1 MELLEGATWVPSR
14 VIVNLMISYKS
25 SSLAVRED
33 LTEAHQAVWRFI
45 AEPGPTLESTVR
57 LAIAREA
64 RVAGACEYCRE
75 RKQALSPYG
84 VEGKHSGL
92 GELTPAIEEVVHR
105 VVTDPGR
112 ISQKWVSQMIATG
125 LGDQTYVEVVGI
137 VGVLIVVDTFARAL
151 GLPEHSLPE
160 VVPGPATGRRPETAT
175 DEGFF
180 VPTIPTD
187 GLQDDYADLYDTRHM
202 VPSVQRAFSLVPDIT
217 RISATLM
224 EPHYMVYEK
233 VPVYTDADHD
243 RSLSK
248 IQMELLAT
256 RVSNHN
262 DCFY

>member
-1 MELLEGATWVPSR
+1 MLDYQDSP
-14 VIVNLMISYKS
+14 
-25 SSLAVRED
+25 LAVRED
-33 LTEAHQAVWRFI
+33 LTAAHRAAWKFI
-45 AEPGPTLESTVR
+45 GGAGPTLESPVR
-57 LAIAREA
+57 LAIARET
-64 RVAGACEYCRE
+64 RIAGACEYCRE
-75 RKQALSPYG
+75 RKEALSPYG
-84 VEGKHSGL
+84 VDGKHSGL

-112 ISQKWVSQMIATG
+112 ITQKWVSQMVDTG

-137 VGVLIVVDTFARAL
+137 VSVLAVVDTFTRAL
-151 GLPEHSLPE
+151 GLPEHPLPE
-160 VVPGPATGRRPETAT
+160 AVPGPATGRRPATAAH
-175 DEGFF
+175 EGFF
-180 VPTIPTD
+180 VPTVPTD

-202 VPSVQRAFSLVPDIT
+202 VPSVQRTFSLVPDAT

-224 EPHYMVYEK
+224 KAHYMVYEK